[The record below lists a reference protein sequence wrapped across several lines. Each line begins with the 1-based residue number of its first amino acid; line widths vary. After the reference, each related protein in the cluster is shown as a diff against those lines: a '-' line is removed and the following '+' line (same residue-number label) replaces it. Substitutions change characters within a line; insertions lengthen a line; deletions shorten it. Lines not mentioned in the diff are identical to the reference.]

1 MQPDVLPDV
10 LIPNLDVVF
19 CGTAASAKSAA
30 VRAYYAGPGNRFWQ
44 TLHEIGLTP
53 HLLTPPEFREAPAYG
68 VGFTDVAKHTSGQ
81 DSGLK
86 AEDFDAGA
94 FRAKVVEFAPR
105 VVAFNGKRAG
115 SVVLGIKSPCYGL
128 QPDMLLPTAVF
139 VLPST
144 SAAAK
149 QHWDVG
155 YWYELAAFLRG
166 GDCDSND

>member
-1 MQPDVLPDV
+1 MLHDVLPDV
-10 LIPNLDVVF
+10 LTPNLDVVF

-30 VRAYYAGPGNRFWQ
+30 VRAYYAGPGNRFWR

-53 HLLTPPEFREAPAYG
+53 FLLAPAEFQEASTYG
-68 VGFTDVAKHTSGQ
+68 VGFTDLAKHAAGQ
-81 DSGLK
+81 DSALK
-86 AEDFDAGA
+86 PEDFDATA
-94 FRAKVVEFAPR
+94 LRAKIEAFAPR

-115 SVVLGIKSPCYGL
+115 SVVLGTKSPCYGL
-128 QPDMLLPTAVF
+128 QSGSFSLTAVF

-155 YWYELAAFLRG
+155 YWHELAAFLE
-166 GDCDSND
+166 GDDRDSNG

>member
-1 MQPDVLPDV
+1 MLSDVLPDV
-10 LIPNLDVVF
+10 LTPNLAVVF
-19 CGTAASAKSAA
+19 CGTAASTKSAA
-30 VRAYYAGPGNRFWQ
+30 VGAYYAGPGNRFWR
-44 TLHEIGLTP
+44 TLQEIGLTP
-53 HLLTPPEFREAPAYG
+53 HLLAPSEFQEAPAYG
-68 VGFTDVAKHTSGQ
+68 VGFTDLAKHTAGQ
-81 DSGLK
+81 DSELK
-86 AEDFDAGA
+86 PEDFDATA
-94 FRAKVVEFAPR
+94 LRAKIEEFAPR

-128 QPDMLLPTAVF
+128 QPDSLSPTAVF

-166 GDCDSND
+166 GDCDSNG